1 VDGIQAAA
9 ERGTEP
15 LPTPDPARV
24 AEIRRAIAA
33 FQSNLEAAVSR
44 RERLV
49 NGAWFRYGEEMG
61 RREEEAA
68 ARTEVF
74 AALGIQTSHYQEL
87 EALRAIASAV
97 RTVVAADGRLEK
109 SRERLERLAATA
121 EETARWLRQG
131 LEAAAG

>member
-61 RREEEAA
+61 RGDDELLVAAAA
-68 ARTEVF
+68 ARRDQGVAGAWAEF
-74 AALGIQTSHYQEL
+74 
-87 EALRAIASAV
+87 SA
-97 RTVVAADGRLEK
+97 TM
-109 SRERLERLAATA
+109 AATW
-121 EETARWLRQG
+121 EEWYRVVPEARDHPEGILPP
-131 LEAAAG
+131 